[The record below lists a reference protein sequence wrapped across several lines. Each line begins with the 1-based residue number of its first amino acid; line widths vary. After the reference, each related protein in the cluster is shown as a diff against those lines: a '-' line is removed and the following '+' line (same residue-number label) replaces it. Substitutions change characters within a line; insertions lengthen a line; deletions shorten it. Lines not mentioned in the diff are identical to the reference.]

1 MAAPFGGAGRR
12 SKGPPSVGE
21 RPWWFRG
28 VTRGM
33 LMVVNEGVVS
43 QATGKVN
50 GRLIPR
56 GSECG
61 EGAEQELRVGQ
72 VGEDGVGLVAEEVG
86 GRVAAPRRDGDGARA
101 EVAGAG
107 DVVGRVADDDELP
120 RVEVLTQVPA
130 EALARDGG

>member
-1 MAAPFGGAGRR
+1 MAAPSGGAGRR
-12 SKGPPSVGE
+12 SKGPLSVGE

-33 LMVVNEGVVS
+33 FMVVNEGVVS
-43 QATGKVN
+43 QATEKVN
-50 GRLIPR
+50 GRLIPP

-61 EGAEQELRVGQ
+61 EGAEQEFRVGQ
-72 VGEDGVGLVAEEVG
+72 VGEDGVGVVGKQVG

-107 DVVGRVADDDELP
+107 DVVGRVADDDELF
-120 RVEVLTQVPA
+120 RGEVAAQVA
-130 EALARDGG
+130 ADALARDLL